1 MQNFLGQNFWAVT
14 IDFEKSHLIFPTIIA
29 VILCLLGLA
38 IALRHR
44 SELIAAP
51 RYWCHLVTSMN
62 KIRFGGTLVLTLI
75 YFSLM
80 EPIGGIWPN
89 TGLGFLL
96 CSIPYVF
103 ATGMLFMRE
112 RTPTDSLVLGS
123 VAFFAPLAVWWI
135 FTDLFFL
142 TLP

>member
-1 MQNFLGQNFWAVT
+1 MQNFWAVA
-14 IDFEKSHLIFPTIIA
+14 IDFETSHLIFPTTIA
-29 VILCLLGLA
+29 AILSLLGLA

-44 SELIAAP
+44 SEFIAAP
-51 RYWCHLVTSMN
+51 RYWCHLVTSIN

-75 YFSLM
+75 YFSSM
-80 EPIGGIWPN
+80 EPIGDIWPN

-103 ATGMLFMRE
+103 AIGLLFMRE
-112 RTPTDSLVLGS
+112 RTPIGSFALGIT
-123 VAFFAPLAVWWI
+123 AFFAPFAVWWI

>member
-1 MQNFLGQNFWAVT
+1 MQNLLGQNFWAVT
-14 IDFEKSHLIFPTIIA
+14 IDFGTSHLIFPTIIA
-29 VILCLLGLA
+29 VILSLLGLA

-44 SELIAAP
+44 SALIAAP
-51 RYWCHLVTSMN
+51 RSWCRLVTSIN
-62 KIRFGGTLVLTLI
+62 KTRFGGTLVLTLI
-75 YFSLM
+75 YFSSM
-80 EPIGGIWPN
+80 EPIGAIWPN

-103 ATGMLFMRE
+103 AIGVLFMRE
-112 RTPTDSLVLGS
+112 RTLPGFFALGA
-123 VAFFAPLAVWWI
+123 VAFCAPFVVWWL